1 MGAIKIALLLFVVV
15 LSSVRKS
22 NMAEKDNSI
31 EYMYKFIQIYAVNS
45 KEFSNEIDKIGTN
58 KSGMVAKL
66 QEN

>member
-1 MGAIKIALLLFVVV
+1 MGAIKIVLLLFVVV